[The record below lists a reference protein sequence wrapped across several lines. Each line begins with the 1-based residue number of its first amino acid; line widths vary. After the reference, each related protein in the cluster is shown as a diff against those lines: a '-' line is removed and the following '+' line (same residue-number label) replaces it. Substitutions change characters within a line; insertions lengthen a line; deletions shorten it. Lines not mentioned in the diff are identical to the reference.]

1 MVVHVYNVSEKK
13 EIKILTIA
21 IILAEEKKKKS
32 FMALDPTFVQPI
44 QFFFYLE
51 NKKNYIVAK
60 YLMDIF
66 GMEGG

>member
-1 MVVHVYNVSEKK
+1 
-13 EIKILTIA
+13 
-21 IILAEEKKKKS
+21 
-32 FMALDPTFVQPI
+32 MALDPTFVQPI